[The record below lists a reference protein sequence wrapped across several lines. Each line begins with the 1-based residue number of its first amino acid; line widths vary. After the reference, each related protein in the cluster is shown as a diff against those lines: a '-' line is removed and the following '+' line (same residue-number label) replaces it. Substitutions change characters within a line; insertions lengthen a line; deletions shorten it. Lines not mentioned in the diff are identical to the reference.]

1 MVETS
6 IFIIKVEVLVK
17 IEIGKTDEDMLI
29 NTESLNQVMSIIKP
43 QVEAELMED
52 SLWRRLLAL
61 ILKNKKRGKR

>member
-52 SLWRRLLAL
+52 SLWRRLLAR